1 VDGGLGGL
9 LLPLLFLAVLY
20 MLLIRPQQKRR
31 KEQQQMVSSLQV
43 GDDIVTIGGLHGRVI
58 GLGDKT
64 MDIEVTADSDVVL
77 RFERGSLGRVVRDD
91 SALDDDLTI
100 DDDSAIDDAAPEE

>member
-1 VDGGLGGL
+1 VEELSAL

-20 MLLIRPQQKRR
+20 LLLIRPQQKRR
-31 KEQQQMVSSLQV
+31 KEQQQLVAALQV
-43 GDDIVTIGGLHGRVI
+43 GDDIVTIGGLYGRVVALSD
-58 GLGDKT
+58 GT

-91 SALDDDLTI
+91 VGA
-100 DDDSAIDDAAPEE
+100 E